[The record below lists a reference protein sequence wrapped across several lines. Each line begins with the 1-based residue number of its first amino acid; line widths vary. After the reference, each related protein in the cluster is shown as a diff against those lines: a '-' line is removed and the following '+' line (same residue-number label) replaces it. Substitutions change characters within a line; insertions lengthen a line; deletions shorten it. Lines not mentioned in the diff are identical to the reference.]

1 MGGAA
6 GRLGG
11 FGEGADEL
19 VAVAGFDL
27 GECCLSAFLELAPST
42 GKSLLLVVSLKTL
55 EVGEGFDD
63 LGFLM
68 GQWLSTFI
76 MEAME
81 GVADAR
87 CAVVV
92 VFGLA
97 AALVVAVVVVVAE
110 EDLVALP
117 VERGIGSN
125 GGCRRMVL
133 AGGGAADFLDRELV
147 SVSESVSSI
156 ISAWGGIGCLW

>member
-1 MGGAA
+1 M
-6 GRLGG
+6 
-11 FGEGADEL
+11 
-19 VAVAGFDL
+19 
-27 GECCLSAFLELAPST
+27 
-42 GKSLLLVVSLKTL
+42 LVVSLKTL

-87 CAVVV
+87 CVVV

-97 AALVVAVVVVVAE
+97 EILVLVVVVAVAEVVEAVVE
-110 EDLVALP
+110 EEEA

-125 GGCRRMVL
+125 GGCRRMIL
-133 AGGGAADFLDRELV
+133 AGGGATDFLVRELV

>member
-1 MGGAA
+1 M
-6 GRLGG
+6 
-11 FGEGADEL
+11 
-19 VAVAGFDL
+19 AVACFGL
-27 GECCLSAFLELAPST
+27 GECSRVLCRSAFLLTTAARS
-42 GKSLLLVVSLKTL
+42 LLVVSLKTL

-63 LGFLM
+63 LGLLM

-92 VFGLA
+92 FGLA
-97 AALVVAVVVVVAE
+97 EVLVVVVVVVAVAEVVVVAVVE
-110 EDLVALP
+110 EEE
-117 VERGIGSN
+117 ERGIGSN
-125 GGCRRMVL
+125 GGCRRMIL
-133 AGGGAADFLDRELV
+133 AGGGATDFLVRELV